1 MREVKAR
8 YVVGPTAAPPR
19 REWAPPDHRHAARP
33 IALKD
38 VPVAARRGAAHV
50 RPMSARAVFAAG
62 YVGAQ
67 SQDVL
72 GAYFPSWMLC
82 VLAALAATA
91 AIRWIFAKTG
101 VDGSLPV
108 PVVVYLALVAAFS
121 LGGWLLWL
129 G

>member
-1 MREVKAR
+1 MTALD
-8 YVVGPTAAPPR
+8 VGPMSRPGGLEGRPEA
-19 REWAPPDHRHAARP
+19 HAA
-33 IALKD
+33 ALRMFRSMSASA
-38 VPVAARRGAAHV
+38 VCAARL
-50 RPMSARAVFAAG
+50 AG
-62 YVGAQ
+62 PQ

-91 AIRWIFAKTG
+91 AIRWIFAKVG
-101 VDGSLPV
+101 VDRSVPV
-108 PVVVYLALVAAFS
+108 PVVVYLALTVALS